1 MLKIDRCPHYPISR
15 NDIYPN
21 QTESKEPTKA
31 FAECAFSENLCFLS
45 VYVRTQR
52 ENKKEIVASK
62 REKKGYKP
70 AKPYVGVIDV
80 LSL

>member
-1 MLKIDRCPHYPISR
+1 MKKIDRCPQYPISR
-15 NDIYPN
+15 NNIYPN
-21 QTESKEPTKA
+21 QTESKKPKKA
-31 FAECAFSENLCFLS
+31 FAECVFSKNLCFLS
-45 VYVRTQR
+45 VYGRTQK

-70 AKPYVGVIDV
+70 AKPYVGVTDV